1 MAKIVKS
8 KPDSLIPGYVG
19 TSERLV
25 IRDIEDEESMTYM
38 AEYITKIQRPH
49 SNSRMT
55 VLA

>member
-25 IRDIEDEESMTYM
+25 IRDIE
-38 AEYITKIQRPH
+38 EYITKIQRPH